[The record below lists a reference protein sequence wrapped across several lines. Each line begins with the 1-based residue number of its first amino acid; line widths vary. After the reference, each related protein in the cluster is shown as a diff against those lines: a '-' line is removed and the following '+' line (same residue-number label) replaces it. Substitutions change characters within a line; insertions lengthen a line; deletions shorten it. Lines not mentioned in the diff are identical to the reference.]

1 MGFYV
6 RPSEAASYERSED
19 NQRKDL
25 HRFMDHD
32 GSNRRH
38 DNSLSEQNPKL
49 TVCILVP
56 VVWIG
61 IFLSYSRWLVAFCS
75 VMVSHFISYFLSISF
90 FKFGFCTIYV
100 SASPTG
106 FVFLSEGVRAKQ
118 GVVSSHP
125 YSFFWGISF
134 QFECLHITLQQDQNC
149 KDNLYVN
156 LSTRPL
162 ILQTLKKESSLKLL
176 VNKKL

>member
-1 MGFYV
+1 MMTMGFYV

-32 GSNRRH
+32 GSNRRY

-61 IFLSYSRWLVAFCS
+61 ILCPIVGGSLLFVVSWFHISHQQWSMYFFGLGPVLKTYRQYRVCFPVGRCSWQARCCFLTPILVFLGD
-75 VMVSHFISYFLSISF
+75 ILSI
-90 FKFGFCTIYV
+90 
-100 SASPTG
+100 
-106 FVFLSEGVRAKQ
+106 
-118 GVVSSHP
+118 
-125 YSFFWGISF
+125 
-134 QFECLHITLQQDQNC
+134 
-149 KDNLYVN
+149 
-156 LSTRPL
+156 
-162 ILQTLKKESSLKLL
+162 
-176 VNKKL
+176 

>member
-32 GSNRRH
+32 GSNRRY

-61 IFLSYSRWLVAFCS
+61 ILCPIVGGSLLFV
-75 VMVSHFISYFLSISF
+75 VSWFHISF
-90 FKFGFCTIYV
+90 HIFCQFPFLNLGSVLYTYRPAPLGSFSCRKVFVPSKVLFPHTHTRFFGGYPF
-100 SASPTG
+100 
-106 FVFLSEGVRAKQ
+106 
-118 GVVSSHP
+118 
-125 YSFFWGISF
+125 
-134 QFECLHITLQQDQNC
+134 
-149 KDNLYVN
+149 NLNVC
-156 LSTRPL
+156 
-162 ILQTLKKESSLKLL
+162 I
-176 VNKKL
+176 